1 MIKNIGW
8 WLPASAILA
17 LVSFLTCSNKPEN
30 SDKSS
35 LLWKVSGNGLQSPS
49 YIFGTIHIIEE
60 KDYFF
65 PNKYEKALK
74 SCKKLVMEI
83 DLADIMGQL
92 NLMVK
97 VQMDSGKTLQD
108 MYSEEDY
115 AFILKTAKD
124 SFDTDIRLFQS
135 MKPLFI
141 QQNLLI
147 KNIVGKNTKSYE
159 MELLGKAQKLGLST
173 AGLETAEEQI
183 TIIDNI
189 SLEEQAQML
198 LESMKNINEDRVNLL
213 KMIQY
218 YKDQNVDSLYT
229 IAMSKED
236 MKEHEENLLG
246 NRNRKWIP
254 MIEKMVKEE
263 PSFIAVGAA
272 HLGGPEGVLE
282 LLRKQGYTVTPVH

>member
-1 MIKNIGW
+1 
-8 WLPASAILA
+8 
-17 LVSFLTCSNKPEN
+17 
-30 SDKSS
+30 
-35 LLWKVSGNGLQSPS
+35 
-49 YIFGTIHIIEE
+49 
-60 KDYFF
+60 
-65 PNKYEKALK
+65 
-74 SCKKLVMEI
+74 MEI

-97 VQMDSGKTLQD
+97 VQMDSGKTLHEL
-108 MYSEEDY
+108 YSEEDY

-213 KMIQY
+213 RMIRY
-218 YKDQNVDSLYT
+218 YKEQNVDSLYSV
-229 IAMSKED
+229 AMSKED
-236 MKEHEENLLG
+236 MKDHEDNLLG

-254 MIEKMVKEE
+254 LIEKMVKEE